1 MKKNV
6 KIITIGVVSAI
17 LGGLCSFTICKTIAD
32 VNKPK
37 TDISIIEEVDG
48 VTVKT
53 GNGYMLTDR
62 ETYEIKGEKT
72 VIFRFNKGNAKND

>member
-6 KIITIGVVSAI
+6 KIIIIGVVSAI
-17 LGGLCSFTICKTIAD
+17 LGGLSSFTICKT
-32 VNKPK
+32 VVNMNKPK

-53 GNGYMLTDR
+53 GNGYVLTDR

-72 VIFRFNKGNAKND
+72 VIFRFNKGDVKK

>member
-1 MKKNV
+1 MN
-6 KIITIGVVSAI
+6 T
-17 LGGLCSFTICKTIAD
+17 
-32 VNKPK
+32 PK

-53 GNGYMLTDR
+53 GNGYVLTDR

-72 VIFRFNKGNAKND
+72 VIFRFNKGDAKND

>member
-6 KIITIGVVSAI
+6 KIIIIGVVSAI
-17 LGGLCSFTICKTIAD
+17 IGGLCSFTICKTI
-32 VNKPK
+32 VNMNKPK
-37 TDISIIEEVDG
+37 TDISIIEEADG

-53 GNGYMLTDR
+53 GNGYVLSDR

-72 VIFRFNKGNAKND
+72 VIFRFNKEDAKK